1 VDAETRLDVA
11 GYIFLKMKARS
22 NFPHN
27 LFLYILFLSGIGW
40 LIYTY
45 QVLIGPLIVSGLI
58 AYLLYP
64 GVSWL
69 SKITRIKQRQL
80 VPVVYSIFL
89 LLVVLVVLYI
99 VPIIAYQFSL
109 LTSQLNMIL
118 YQAEIFLTN
127 LENKF
132 GFRIPLEPF
141 ISDLETEMSQLLKP
155 ERIFRILK
163 EVTTNFVWVV
173 IVVIT
178 SFHLLRDWE
187 RLQEWLIKLSPKD
200 LESDLRYLH
209 QEIKKV
215 WQSYLGGQLLIML
228 ILGVL
233 SGIGIALIGV
243 PGALI
248 LGFLAGVLALIPT
261 LGPATATGIAALV
274 AWIQGSSHF
283 DLPNLV
289 VALITVAIFQAIQ
302 LFEGFWLTPRV
313 MSRRLNLHPG
323 LVLIAIVG
331 TLFTLG
337 ALMALIIIPIIG
349 SLDLIFRY
357 IGRKRAG
364 LDPWSSQE
372 SYQVPDLT
380 ETVE

>member
-1 VDAETRLDVA
+1 
-11 GYIFLKMKARS
+11 
-22 NFPHN
+22 
-27 LFLYILFLSGIGW
+27 
-40 LIYTY
+40 
-45 QVLIGPLIVSGLI
+45 
-58 AYLLYP
+58 
-64 GVSWL
+64 
-69 SKITRIKQRQL
+69 
-80 VPVVYSIFL
+80 
-89 LLVVLVVLYI
+89 
-99 VPIIAYQFSL
+99 
-109 LTSQLNMIL
+109 MIL